1 MYFVR
6 TMIDCHCRNVKILLS
21 SVLFYARPYVFTFY
35 VTVCEC
41 HIALKAT

>member
-1 MYFVR
+1 MKNLHIAHGLF
-6 TMIDCHCRNVKILLS
+6 ILILC
-21 SVLFYARPYVFTFY
+21 YAYVFTFY